1 MSKILVTYFSASGV
15 TSRVAKDLANL
26 TGADVYEI
34 KPVKKYSR
42 GDLDWTSKLSRSS
55 IEMQNLNSRPEIE
68 NDIPDLSNYEIIF
81 IGFPV
86 WWYSAPRIINTFI
99 EKCDLSGKILI
110 PFATSGGSGVE
121 KCANDLKKS
130 YPDLNWKPGKLLNG
144 EISENVLKGWY

>member
-26 TGADVYEI
+26 TGADICEI

-42 GDLDWTSKLSRSS
+42 DDLDWTNKLSRST

-68 NDIPDLSNYEIIF
+68 NNIPDLSNYEIIF

-86 WWYSAPRIINTFI
+86 WWYTAPRIINTFI

-144 EISENVLKGWY
+144 KISENVLKGWY